1 MTPRCLTDHGQP
13 WPWRG
18 SLAVYGLVRRQA
30 KQPWLGQDEVT
41 GRLTAAAVGD
51 GGGQAAQ
58 IGRQRLVS
66 SGGNYQG
73 GTGRAY
79 HRLTL

>member
-1 MTPRCLTDHGQP
+1 MTPRRLTDHDQP
-13 WPWRG
+13 WPWCG
-18 SLAVYGLVRRQA
+18 PLAVCGLVRRQA
-30 KQPWLGQDEVT
+30 EQPWLGQDEMT
-41 GRLTAAAVGD
+41 GRLTAAAAGD

-58 IGRQRLVS
+58 IGWQRLVS

-73 GTGRAY
+73 GAGSAC